1 MQWNYNAEDYKEM
14 EFKPIAPGKYRV
26 RIETVEETTSRTN
39 KPMLKITLA
48 VSGESSRIWYY
59 LLLDS
64 STPQFIQWTNNKL
77 GRIYDSFDIPAG
89 SMNTSEWEG
98 KVGGALIDNETD
110 NNGTL
115 RARLKYFLKREEV
128 LTLPFWN
135 EGKDDVVPF

>member
-1 MQWNYNAEDYKEM
+1 MA
-14 EFKPIAPGKYRV
+14 
-26 RIETVEETTSRTN
+26 
-39 KPMLKITLA
+39 LKINKW
-48 VSGESSRIWYY
+48 RFI
-59 LLLDS
+59 LLCKVIYRFLVT

-89 SMNTSEWEG
+89 SMDTSEWEG

-135 EGKDDVVPF
+135 EGKDEVVPF